1 MASCMTADGAG
12 GGAVMP
18 QLAVEVDF
26 LSEFSRLQTPVQKR
40 TKEALAKF
48 QEHTHAGL
56 HLEKLAGVRDDR
68 VRTIRIDKFWRGVVL
83 APDTGDRYLLLRVM
97 GHDDA
102 ITWAKSHK
110 FSVNE
115 VSGVLEIRDVAALDE
130 LAAQLEA
137 PVAAALLFRE
147 IKDSEL
153 RRLGV
158 DEQVLLLARSL
169 ADVAHLDLVA
179 PFLPENQSEVLYGLA
194 SGMSVDEVWSDVVA
208 PRVPSEPI
216 DIGDLAA
223 AAERTQGRIALVD
236 GPEEL
241 LALFDKP
248 MALWRV
254 FLHPSQEKVA
264 YRASYW
270 GSAQVTGGPGTGK
283 TVVALHRVKH
293 LISSRDLAPKSILLT
308 TYTRGLAAALE
319 RDLAQLLEP
328 AERQAVQ
335 VMNIDRW
342 AHSLVRDEHGTIE
355 ILTDADERRRWER
368 AATETGTPFT
378 PAFLGAEWR
387 HVVLAQ
393 QILDEDDYLRAQRRG
408 RGRGLGPAQKRR
420 AWEAITHFVDGLRA
434 DHKWTWLMIAD
445 EAARLVSARDR
456 PPFRHV
462 VVDEVQDLHPAQWRL
477 LRAATSL
484 GPDDLFLTG
493 DPHQRIYGNH
503 VSLRQVGIH
512 VGGRSTRLKINY
524 RTSAEILAWALRVL
538 GSEGA
543 TDFDDGVDT
552 LTGYRSALHGEA
564 PTLAGAPTPADE
576 GAELVAALNGWRE
589 AGVEWSDIAVV
600 ARTNIIA
607 KRMRVTLEGAGI
619 EVDDLHA
626 LSGSPDAVRI
636 GTMHGMKG
644 LEFRCVAI
652 VGANADQLPLPVAVT
667 DEGEDAVRHR
677 LDVQQERCL
686 LFVACTR
693 ARERLRVS
701 WSGHPSVLVKVTPTP
716 S

>member
-1 MASCMTADGAG
+1 
-12 GGAVMP
+12 MP

-102 ITWAKSHK
+102 IAWAKTRT

-115 VSGVLEIRDVAALDE
+115 VSGVLEIRDVAALEE
-130 LAAQLEA
+130 LAAQMVA
-137 PVAAALLFRE
+137 PTATTLLLHE
-147 IKDSEL
+147 VKDSEL
-153 RRLGV
+153 GRLGI
-158 DEQVLLLARSL
+158 DDQVLLLARSL

-179 PFLPENQSEVLYGLA
+179 PFLPANQSEVLYGLA
-194 SGMSVDEVWSDVVA
+194 AGMSVEEVWSDVVA
-208 PRVPSEPI
+208 PRVPTEPI
-216 DIGDLAA
+216 DTGDLAA

-293 LISSRDLAPKSILLT
+293 LISSRELAPKSILLT

-328 AERQAVQ
+328 AQRPAVQ

-342 AHSLVRDEHGTIE
+342 AHSVVRGEHGNIE
-355 ILTDADERRRWER
+355 ILTEIDERQRWER
-368 AATETGTPFT
+368 AAAETGAPFT

-393 QILDEDDYLRAQRRG
+393 QILDEDAYLGATRRG
-408 RGRGLGPAQKRR
+408 RGRGLGPAQRR
-420 AWEAITHFVDGLRA
+420 RVWEALTHFIAGLRA

-445 EAARLVSARDR
+445 EAARLVAARDR

-477 LRAATSL
+477 LRAAAPL

-512 VGGRSTRLKINY
+512 VGGRSARLKINY
-524 RTSAEILAWALRVL
+524 RTSAEILAWALGAL
-538 GSEGA
+538 GRDGV
-543 TDFDDGVDT
+543 TDLDDGVDT
-552 LTGYRSALHGEA
+552 LTGYRSALHGEP
-564 PTLAGAPTPADE
+564 PTLAGAQTAAAE
-576 GAELVAALNGWRE
+576 GVELVSALNAWHA
-589 AGVEWSDIAVV
+589 AGVEWTDIAVV
-600 ARTNIIA
+600 ARTNVVA
-607 KRMRVTLEGAGI
+607 KRMRQVLESSAI
-619 EVDDLHA
+619 RAADLHDPSA
-626 LSGSPDAVRI
+626 GPDAVRV

-644 LEFRCVAI
+644 LEFRCVAV
-652 VGANADQLPLPVAVT
+652 VGANADQLPLPQAVT
-667 DEGEDAVRHR
+667 DESEDAVRHH

-701 WSGHPSVLVKVTPTP
+701 WSGTPSALVSVTPTP